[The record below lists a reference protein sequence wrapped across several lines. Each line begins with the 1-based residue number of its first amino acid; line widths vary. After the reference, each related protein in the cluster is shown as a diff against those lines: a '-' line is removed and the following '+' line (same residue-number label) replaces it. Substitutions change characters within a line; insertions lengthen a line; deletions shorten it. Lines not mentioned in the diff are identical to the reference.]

1 MAKRVIVTGGAG
13 FIGSHVVDL
22 YIEEGWNVLVIDN
35 LSTGRIENVNKKA
48 DFLKMDIRD
57 EKLPEVIKKFS
68 PSVVN
73 HHAAQINLRK
83 SVDEPIYDAEVNIVG
98 TVKVLE
104 GMRGAGVNHI
114 IFASTGGAI
123 YGETEMIPTPETAVP
138 SPLSPYGI
146 AKRACELYI
155 NYYSTV
161 WGFRSTIL
169 RYGNVYGPRQD
180 PYGEAGVVAIFISKI
195 LNGETPV
202 IFGDGNQTRD
212 YVFVKDVGY
221 FNMMVSEKELC
232 GIYNVGT
239 GNGTSVNELFSFIR
253 TLMNADVAP
262 VYDSPRPGEL
272 RRSCLAIDKIKSTG
286 WTFIPLEEGLKK
298 TIEWFRTEHRRK
310 RQ

>member
-1 MAKRVIVTGGAG
+1 MAKKVIVTGGAG

-22 YIEEGWNVLVIDN
+22 YIENEWNVLVIDD
-35 LSTGRIENVNKKA
+35 LSTGRIENINKKA

-57 EKLPEVIKKFS
+57 KKIPEVIKKFS
-68 PSVVN
+68 PDIVN

-98 TVKVLE
+98 TINILE
-104 GMRGAGVNHI
+104 GMKHAGISRI

-123 YGETEMIPTPETAVP
+123 YGETDIIPTPETAVP

-180 PYGEAGVVAIFISKI
+180 PYGEAGVIAIFISKI
-195 LNGETPV
+195 LKGERPV

-212 YVFVKDVGY
+212 YLFVKDAAN
-221 FNMMVSEKELC
+221 FNMMASENELL

-239 GNGTSVNELFSFIR
+239 EIETSVNTLFSLIAQK
-253 TLMNADVAP
+253 MNTP
-262 VYDSPRPGEL
+262 ISPIHDSPRPGEL
-272 RRSCLAIDKIKSTG
+272 RRSCLKIDKIKSTG
-286 WTFIPLEEGLKK
+286 WNFIPLEEGLKK
-298 TIEWFRTEHRRK
+298 TIEWFRLNL
-310 RQ
+310 